1 MLLLLLLAW
10 SLLLLVVL
18 PLLLVLLLL
27 AVLSLPFSCCCC
39 CCYCWHCRYCC
50 QWCCHCCWFYSCWQY
65 CCCLSRVVVV
75 VTVGIAVTT
84 VSGVAIDVC
93 GQGPKDLV
101 ITWVVLDPVNLLMG
115 CTFVPHF
122 WFKSGRRPVLALL
135 LLSSSSSSR
144 ERERER
150 EREKDDKADGKSAKA
165 KSLPP
170 TWEMKSSSSSTF
182 DEKFWFVCSGDFAKS
197 FRGKMHCFTNKR
209 RLSCLHWNEPT

>member
-27 AVLSLPFSCCCC
+27 AVLLLPFSCCC

-75 VTVGIAVTT
+75 VTVGIAVTA

-122 WFKSGRRPVLALL
+122 WFKSGCRPAVLALL

-144 ERERER
+144 ERERKMTRPMAKVPKPKVCRQLER
-150 EREKDDKADGKSAKA
+150 WNLLLLQLLTRNFGLFALAISQKVFAVRCTVSR
-165 KSLPP
+165 
-170 TWEMKSSSSSTF
+170 TN
-182 DEKFWFVCSGDFAKS
+182 GD
-197 FRGKMHCFTNKR
+197 
-209 RLSCLHWNEPT
+209 

>member
-27 AVLSLPFSCCCC
+27 AVLLLLFSCCC

-75 VTVGIAVTT
+75 VTVGIAVTA

-122 WFKSGRRPVLALL
+122 WFKSGCRPRTGPGLVVVVVVVIVE
-135 LLSSSSSSR
+135 R

-150 EREKDDKADGKSAKA
+150 ERWQGRWQKCQSQKSAA
-165 KSLPP
+165 NLR
-170 TWEMKSSSSSTF
+170 
-182 DEKFWFVCSGDFAKS
+182 DEIFFFFNFWREILVCLLWRFRKKFS
-197 FRGKMHCFTNKR
+197 R
-209 RLSCLHWNEPT
+209 